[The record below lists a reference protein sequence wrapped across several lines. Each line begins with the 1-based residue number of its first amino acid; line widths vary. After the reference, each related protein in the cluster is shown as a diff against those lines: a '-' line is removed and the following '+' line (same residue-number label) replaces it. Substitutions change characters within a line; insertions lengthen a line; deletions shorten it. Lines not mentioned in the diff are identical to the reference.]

1 MLFICS
7 QGINDSPHTHVH
19 TWIIPILCGHLLH
32 EDNCLCPICARK
44 VTERTILRHVSQ
56 GRASSIACT
65 QRLHPG
71 IVYSAEGS
79 TTVVDTTARCPCI
92 LVATIP
98 QNTLDVWHGSKQDTC
113 GRVPRYSQFG
123 GTRYGFEKEQRG
135 RRPSDT
141 AQQTATKSET
151 RSEKLANARPLK
163 PMAKALEFLECD
175 GLQIARRVDDTSTSP
190 TSHHLPSSEH
200 K

>member
-1 MLFICS
+1 MTRLHLFLS
-7 QGINDSPHTHVH
+7 GY
-19 TWIIPILCGHLLH
+19 IL
-32 EDNCLCPICARK
+32 DK
-44 VTERTILRHVSQ
+44 
-56 GRASSIACT
+56 RASKEF
-65 QRLHPG
+65 QNG
-71 IVYSAEGS
+71 
-79 TTVVDTTARCPCI
+79 TTRPSGALPV
-92 LVATIP
+92 LNNSSKM
-98 QNTLDVWHGSKQDTC
+98 QNTC

-200 K
+200 KKLHQ